1 MTRDELLSVS
11 REPNVRAMLDVIAAC
26 EGTAGKDGY
35 RTQFGG
41 GTFESFAD
49 HPRQVI
55 ERTMGGKPIASSAAG
70 RYQFLG
76 RTWASVAEQ
85 YDLPSFEPQWQD
97 AGAVALIIGRG
108 ALEDIR
114 AGRLDAATAKLN
126 REWASLPGAP
136 YGQPTK
142 HPSFVRDVYLRAG
155 GRLDGGAPIEARTA
169 PTPPAAPAATQEHRS
184 MAPVLAALLPSIVA
198 LIPELGKLFGSGTEV
213 ADRNLKAAEKVA
225 GILVQTTQTPNLQA
239 AVEQIQS
246 SPDSL
251 VAARVAVQA
260 AWYDFAEAGGGGIEG
275 ARAHNDA
282 AMSGDG
288 WRSIGYAAAI
298 AVLAVMIVGGGGLM
312 MWTLIRDPATPPD
325 QRGMLIGA
333 IVATISAVV
342 AYFFGSSASSRSKD
356 AALVRELGQR

>member
-1 MTRDELLSVS
+1 VTRDELLAVS
-11 REPNVRAMLDVIAAC
+11 REPNVRALLDVIAAC

-41 GTFESFAD
+41 GTFESLAD

-85 YDLPSFEPQWQD
+85 YGLPSFEPQWQD

-169 PTPPAAPAATQEHRS
+169 PTPPAAPAATQEQRS
-184 MAPVLAALLPSIVA
+184 MAPVLAALLPS
-198 LIPELGKLFGSGTEV
+198 LISAIPQLAKLFGTGSAV
-213 ADRNLKAAEKVA
+213 SDRNIKAAETVA
-225 GILVQTTQTPNLQA
+225 QIVVEATGAPNLQG
-239 AVEQIQS
+239 AVEAIQAD
-246 SPDSL
+246 P
-251 VAARVAVQA
+251 AARQQATSAVEA
-260 AWYDFAEAGGGGIEG
+260 AWFQLVEAGGGGIDG
-275 ARAHNDA
+275 ARKFNV
-282 AMSGDG
+282 
-288 WRSIGYAAAI
+288 AAAEI
-298 AVLAVMIVGGGGLM
+298 AAWRMPAVWITVALLLPVYATVGSVLWGEGWSNEIRLQVVTAVLVV
-312 MWTLIRDPATPPD
+312 
-325 QRGMLIGA
+325 
-333 IVATISAVV
+333 ISVV
-342 AYFFGSSASSRSKD
+342 SAYWLGSSSGS
-356 AALVRELGQR
+356 QRKTDMLADK

>member
-1 MTRDELLSVS
+1 VTRDELLAVS
-11 REPNVRAMLDVIAAC
+11 REPNVRALLDVIAAC

-41 GTFESFAD
+41 GTFESLAD

-85 YDLPSFEPQWQD
+85 YGLPSFEPQWQD

-169 PTPPAAPAATQEHRS
+169 PTPPAAPAATQEQRS
-184 MAPVLAALLPSIVA
+184 MAPVLAALLPS
-198 LIPELGKLFGSGTEV
+198 LISAIPQLAKLFGTGSAV
-213 ADRNLKAAEKVA
+213 SDRNLKAAETVA
-225 GILVQTTQTPNLQA
+225 QIVVKATGAPNLQG
-239 AVEQIQS
+239 AVEAIQGD
-246 SPDSL
+246 P
-251 VAARVAVQA
+251 AARQQA
-260 AWYDFAEAGGGGIEG
+260 ASAVEAQWFQLVEAGGGGIDG
-275 ARAHNDA
+275 ARKFNV
-282 AMSGDG
+282 
-288 WRSIGYAAAI
+288 AAAEI
-298 AVLAVMIVGGGGLM
+298 AAWRMPAVWITVALLLPVYATVGSVLWGEGWSNEIRLQVVTAVLVV
-312 MWTLIRDPATPPD
+312 
-325 QRGMLIGA
+325 
-333 IVATISAVV
+333 ISVV
-342 AYFFGSSASSRSKD
+342 SAYWLGSSSGS
-356 AALVRELGQR
+356 QRKTDMLADK

>member
-1 MTRDELLSVS
+1 MTRDELLAVS
-11 REPNVRAMLDVIAAC
+11 REPNVRALLDVIAAC

-41 GTFESFAD
+41 GTFESLAD

-85 YDLPSFEPQWQD
+85 YGLPSFEPQWQD

-169 PTPPAAPAATQEHRS
+169 PTPPAAPAATQEQRS
-184 MAPVLAALLPSIVA
+184 MAPVLAALLPS
-198 LIPELGKLFGSGTEV
+198 LISAIPQLAKLFGTGSAV
-213 ADRNLKAAEKVA
+213 SDRNIKAAETVA
-225 GILVQTTQTPNLQA
+225 QIVVEATGAPNLQG
-239 AVEQIQS
+239 AVEAIQAD
-246 SPDSL
+246 P
-251 VAARVAVQA
+251 AARQQATSAVEA
-260 AWYDFAEAGGGGIEG
+260 AWFQLVEAGGGGIDG
-275 ARAHNDA
+275 ARKFNV
-282 AMSGDG
+282 
-288 WRSIGYAAAI
+288 AAAEI
-298 AVLAVMIVGGGGLM
+298 AAWRMPAVWITVALLLPVYATVGSVLWGEGWSNEIRLQVVTAVLVV
-312 MWTLIRDPATPPD
+312 
-325 QRGMLIGA
+325 
-333 IVATISAVV
+333 ISVV
-342 AYFFGSSASSRSKD
+342 SAYWLGSSSGS
-356 AALVRELGQR
+356 QRKTDMLADK